1 MLFETLV
8 VAFDL
13 LILQELYIKQ
23 EELIGK
29 KSILILQDIK
39 LLFSNDFL
47 TIISLGYFSRMWQ
60 MVKNNI
66 RLV

>member
-13 LILQELYIKQ
+13 LILQEFYIKQ

-29 KSILILQDIK
+29 KSILILHDIK
-39 LLFSNDFL
+39 LLFSKDSL
-47 TIISLGYFSRMWQ
+47 TIISLGYFS
-60 MVKNNI
+60 
-66 RLV
+66 L